1 MNLYWTDCSA
11 LQMELFKVLRALIE
25 ENSLFLNISI
35 TAKMKMTTL
44 ESLESYKFRI
54 LFSFNEEKPLAAPP
68 PPPPISFSFILE
80 LTCSFSTFKRGIF
93 DHAIVINNICPHKV
107 GFVSKYS
114 CVVHGH
120 GPD

>member
-44 ESLESYKFRI
+44 ESLESYKFRT
-54 LFSFNEEKPLAAPP
+54 LFSFNEEKPLAVPHFVLVHAT
-68 PPPPISFSFILE
+68 FIAFAL
-80 LTCSFSTFKRGIF
+80 K
-93 DHAIVINNICPHKV
+93 P
-107 GFVSKYS
+107 
-114 CVVHGH
+114 
-120 GPD
+120 

>member
-44 ESLESYKFRI
+44 ESLESYKFRT
-54 LFSFNEEKPLAAPP
+54 LFSFNEEKPLAV
-68 PPPPISFSFILE
+68 S
-80 LTCSFSTFKRGIF
+80 
-93 DHAIVINNICPHKV
+93 H
-107 GFVSKYS
+107 FVFLYIRADMQFQ
-114 CVVHGH
+114 HF
-120 GPD
+120 

>member
-44 ESLESYKFRI
+44 ESLESYKFRT
-54 LFSFNEEKPLAAPP
+54 LFSFNEEKPLAV
-68 PPPPISFSFILE
+68 L
-80 LTCSFSTFKRGIF
+80 
-93 DHAIVINNICPHKV
+93 H
-107 GFVSKYS
+107 FVFLYIRADMQFQ
-114 CVVHGH
+114 HF
-120 GPD
+120 

>member
-44 ESLESYKFRI
+44 ESLESYKFRT
-54 LFSFNEEKPLAAPP
+54 LFSFNEEKPLA
-68 PPPPISFSFILE
+68 
-80 LTCSFSTFKRGIF
+80 
-93 DHAIVINNICPHKV
+93 VPH
-107 GFVSKYS
+107 FVFLYIRDDMQFQ
-114 CVVHGH
+114 HF
-120 GPD
+120 

>member
-44 ESLESYKFRI
+44 ESLESYKFRT
-54 LFSFNEEKPLAAPP
+54 LFSFNESPSQS
-68 PPPPISFSFILE
+68 PISFSFILE
-80 LTCSFSTFKRGIF
+80 LTCSFSTFERGIF